1 MAVYDKQKLVALR
14 DKQRELGAACRHIV
28 SDKLFYKTQYDDFLR
43 MLKAADK
50 GNPTAGTTRKSKAK
64 ASTALASGS
73 LIGSF
78 TPPSVSPYAKSNNGG
93 G

>member
-1 MAVYDKQKLVALR
+1 MASYDKSKLIALR
-14 DKQRELGAACRHIV
+14 DKQRELNASLAAILV
-28 SDKLFYKTQYDDFLR
+28 EKTFYKKLYDDFLR

-78 TPPSVSPYAKSNNGG
+78 APPSVSPYAKSNNGG